1 MNNDNNGTNG
11 TQKKKGLNRRSF
23 LKRGVTF
30 VALSMVSRHM
40 MMQTGTN
47 TDTVFGQAS
56 SIAGSNKLLVLVQLN
71 GGNDGLNTVVPYTN
85 GLYYDARPNLAVAE
99 GDVLPIDPVAGLGF
113 HPNMSN
119 FKQFYDDGKMAI
131 INGVGY
137 PNSNRSHFRSTD
149 IWMSGHPEKVVGTGW
164 IGRYLDHSVEQF
176 HGSTLPAG
184 NVRGTLPLTLK
195 GDQVVV
201 PSIQNLESYT
211 FLTDEQYPGDRDA
224 QLAAFNAIH
233 AQNGQGSYLD
243 IIANSGVSALSSSEE
258 LQAAAAQ
265 YTTTIQY
272 PGNPFGEALQLV
284 AQILTGGLGTQ
295 VMHVSIGGFDTHAS
309 QDTAGTNHPALL
321 ATVDA
326 GIKAFYD
333 DLVAH
338 DIADDV
344 TIMTFSEFGRRV
356 RENGSQGT
364 DHGTAAPMFVIG
376 NNLKGG
382 MYGDYPSLTNLDN
395 NQDLIHTIDFRQ
407 VYATVLEDWLQVE
420 STDVLEE
427 SYNKLDFFA

>member
-1 MNNDNNGTNG
+1 MSKLTNGTNG
-11 TQKKKGLNRRSF
+11 TPKKGINRRSF

-56 SIAGSNKLLVLVQLN
+56 SVAGSNKLLVIVQLN
-71 GGNDGLNTVVPYTN
+71 GGNDGLNTVIPYKN
-85 GLYYDARPNLAVAE
+85 GIYYDSRPALAVPE
-99 GDVLPIDPVAGLGF
+99 SEILSIDDAAGLGF
-113 HPNMSN
+113 HPNLTN
-119 FKQFYDDGKMAI
+119 FKQFYDEGKMAVV
-131 INGVGY
+131 NGVGY

-184 NVRGTLPLTLK
+184 NVRGTLPLTMK

-201 PSIQNLESYT
+201 PSIQNLDSYT
-211 FLTDEQYPGDRDA
+211 LETDSRYPGDRQA
-224 QLAAFNAIH
+224 QLDAFTAINS
-233 AQNGQGSYLD
+233 QTSTESFVN
-243 IIANSGVSALSSSEE
+243 IIAESGLKAFESSEE
-258 LQAAAAQ
+258 LQAAAAE
-265 YTTTIQY
+265 YTTTVQY
-272 PGNPFGEALQLV
+272 PGDPFGQALQLV
-284 AQILTGGLGTQ
+284 SQILSGGLGTQ

-309 QDTAGTNHPALL
+309 QDTAGTNHPGLL
-321 ATVDA
+321 SAVDA
-326 GIKAFYD
+326 GIKALYD
-333 DLVAH
+333 DLVAQG
-338 DIADDV
+338 IADDV

-356 RENGSQGT
+356 RENGSLGT

-382 MYGDYPSLTNLDN
+382 IYGDYPSLTNLDQN
-395 NQDLIHTIDFRQ
+395 GDLIHTIDFRQ
-407 VYATVLEDWLQVE
+407 VYATVLEDWLEADATEILQN
-420 STDVLEE
+420 